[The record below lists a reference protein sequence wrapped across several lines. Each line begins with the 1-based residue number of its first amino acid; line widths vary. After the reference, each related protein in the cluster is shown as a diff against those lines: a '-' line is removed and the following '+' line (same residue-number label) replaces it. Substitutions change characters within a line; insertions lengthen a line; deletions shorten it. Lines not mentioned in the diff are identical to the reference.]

1 MLDIRRIRDQFPI
14 TRQRFQVLGQTEPKP
29 LIYLDHGAST
39 HPPSPVLDTYKD
51 FLEHSYANVHRGRHY
66 LSEMATDRFEH
77 VSDDIFR
84 FIHGS
89 RSGNTVILCGNTT
102 QALDLAAHVMAHR
115 KGVTLVSLMEH
126 HSNDLPHRARGRVV
140 HFGVKDD
147 GTLDYDDLEAK
158 LREHEVKLVAVTGAS
173 NVTGYL
179 PDIHRIARMAHARG
193 AKILIDGAQIL
204 AHAPFDVLPDADP
217 GHVDFFAGAGHK
229 AYAPFGSSFLFGPTD
244 LLDEAPPYIP
254 SGGTVVYVTEDEAY
268 YKKSPDRHEGGTPNI
283 AGAVA
288 LAAALRFL
296 EEAGMEEVRAHERV
310 LVERAVD
317 GLRKLD
323 GVKLLGHPD
332 PAKRI
337 GALSLTIDG
346 IPHELAASILNRE
359 AAIAVRNGCFCAHPY
374 LHRLLG
380 LTDTTELRNKL
391 VAGEEVDLPGAIR
404 PSFGIFNDEAEVD
417 ELLRMLRVIRDR
429 AWKGE
434 YGDIPG
440 AAACKEL

>member
-1 MLDIRRIRDQFPI
+1 
-14 TRQRFQVLGQTEPKP
+14 
-29 LIYLDHGAST
+29 
-39 HPPSPVLDTYKD
+39 
-51 FLEHSYANVHRGRHY
+51 
-66 LSEMATDRFEH
+66 
-77 VSDDIFR
+77 
-84 FIHGS
+84 
-89 RSGNTVILCGNTT
+89 
-102 QALDLAAHVMAHR
+102 
-115 KGVTLVSLMEH
+115 
-126 HSNDLPHRARGRVV
+126 
-140 HFGVKDD
+140 
-147 GTLDYDDLEAK
+147 
-158 LREHEVKLVAVTGAS
+158 
-173 NVTGYL
+173 
-179 PDIHRIARMAHARG
+179 
-193 AKILIDGAQIL
+193 
-204 AHAPFDVLPDADP
+204 
-217 GHVDFFAGAGHK
+217 
-229 AYAPFGSSFLFGPTD
+229 
-244 LLDEAPPYIP
+244 
-254 SGGTVVYVTEDEAY
+254 VYVTEDEAY

-296 EEAGMEEVRAHERV
+296 DEAGMEAVREHERA
-310 LVERAVD
+310 LVERAMD

-323 GVKLLGHPD
+323 GVRVLGHPD

-346 IPHELAASILNRE
+346 VPHELAASILNRE

-417 ELLRMLRVIRDR
+417 ELLRMIRVIRDR
-429 AWKGE
+429 AWVGE